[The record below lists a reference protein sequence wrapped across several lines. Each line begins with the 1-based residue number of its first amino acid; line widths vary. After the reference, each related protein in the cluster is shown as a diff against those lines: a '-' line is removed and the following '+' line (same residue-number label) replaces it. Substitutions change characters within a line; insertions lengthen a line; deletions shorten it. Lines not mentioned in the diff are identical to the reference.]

1 MTSSTT
7 VLVTCP
13 PMLGMIDEFRAIFS
27 DAGVELVAPEV
38 VQVMTED
45 ELCDLLPEM
54 DGWIIG
60 DDPATARVLRA
71 GKEGRLRAC
80 VKWGVGVDNV
90 NFKTARALGLKITNT
105 PGVFGKEVADV
116 ATNYVSG
123 LARQTFLIDR
133 EIRTN
138 MAWPKPSGIS
148 LAGKL
153 VALVGLGDI
162 GRETARRLAAADMK
176 IIAYDP
182 FADTPED
189 VPLERATWPQRI
201 SEADFV
207 VFTCPLTDDTR
218 HMFNVDL
225 LPELKPGIR
234 LVNVSRGPVIDE
246 RALATGL
253 ETGIVHSA
261 ALDVFEVEPLPAA
274 SPLRKFDNCIFG
286 SHNGSN
292 TRDAVARVSEKAI
305 ALLFDFL
312 EI

>member
-1 MTSSTT
+1 
-7 VLVTCP
+7 
-13 PMLGMIDEFRAIFS
+13 MLGMIDEFRAIFS